1 MLVSFVAG
9 IDTNKF
15 GKLLEVFIHLLIS
28 DHGECFIELKHDVLV
43 FLLDSLAMVIEF
55 DAQTIRGLDRRDLD
69 MLLLDIASS

>member
-15 GKLLEVFIHLLIS
+15 GKLLEVFIHLIS